1 MTKKK
6 EFILGII
13 IFFALLT
20 RVVNFSLP
28 FLTAD
33 EARIAYRGYTLANYG
48 TDELDR
54 PFPLIF
60 NSLSDY
66 QLPVTSYLTAAS
78 IFIFGKSDF
87 GARIPF
93 IILGSLLPLL
103 GYQISKVMSEKPNV
117 WILSAVVVGFSPPLI
132 FLSKVPNSEII
143 LTFLFALL
151 FYLLTRKNLNFKF
164 FIIVSCLVLLT
175 SKYAWFILPIFTA
188 FTIYF
193 YSPNENRKYKVS
205 VAITSLIM
213 TLFAWGFFLSL
224 PEGLRSIKENYFS
237 LFSDMTITN
246 GINRLRGQGIEMG
259 WSTFLPKILFNKLI
273 YLPVGFLHWL
283 SNISPA
289 VYFGQLDPSG
299 LISFSSMGAWTKSL
313 ILPAILGLVFLIK
326 EASQK
331 QKLFL
336 LYIFILSYP
345 ASFKYPSFSPDLVIL
360 TLPFLAIIISL
371 GIDQLKG
378 KIRGLVIFLM
388 FLEIGISLLF
398 ISQETKAANNIRPG
412 WIKPVV
418 AEVSKLSKTER
429 VIISDNLTEDSV
441 LFILWYRDSKL
452 ENSKL
457 EKNPLE
463 NFIPYRF
470 RQSSLENIILY
481 GWDQKFQ
488 LCGRE
493 KIGILFLSNR
503 DLNLVK
509 HKINPS
515 KIAIIKN
522 GLSKDTIFTFSNHL
536 CQD

>member
-1 MTKKK
+1 MTRKK
-6 EFILGII
+6 ELYFLLLITFTAFIV
-13 IFFALLT
+13 
-20 RVVNFSLP
+20 RVINISFP
-28 FLTAD
+28 AFTAD

-48 TDELDR
+48 ADELGR

-60 NSLSDY
+60 NSLVDY
-66 QLPVTSYLTAAS
+66 QLPVTSYVMAAS

-103 GYQISKVMSEKPNV
+103 AYQISRVMGEKPSV
-117 WILSAVVVGFSPPLI
+117 RILSAAVIGFSPPLI
-132 FLSKVPNSEII
+132 FLSKVPNPEII

-151 FYLLTRKNLNFKF
+151 FYLLTRKNLNLKF
-164 FIIVSCLVLLT
+164 FIIVSCLALLT

-193 YSPNENRKYKVS
+193 YSPNENRRYKVLIAVTS
-205 VAITSLIM
+205 VIM

-224 PEGLRSIKENYFS
+224 PEGLRSIKENYLS

-259 WSTFLPKILFNKLI
+259 WPTFLPKILFNKLV
-273 YLPVGFLHWL
+273 YLPVGLLHWL

-289 VYFGQLDPSG
+289 VYFGQLDQFG
-299 LISFSSMGAWTKSL
+299 LISFSSVGAWTKSL
-313 ILPAILGLVFLIK
+313 ILPAVLGLVFLIK
-326 EASQK
+326 EASRK

-336 LYIFILSYP
+336 MYILIFSYP
-345 ASFKYPSFSPDLVIL
+345 ASFKYPSFSPELVIF
-360 TLPFLAIIISL
+360 TLPFWAVIISL
-371 GIDQLKG
+371 GIDQLRK
-378 KIRGLVIFLM
+378 KMKTVVISLMLLEVGL
-388 FLEIGISLLF
+388 SLLF
-398 ISQETKAANNIRPG
+398 VAQEIKVANDIRPG
-412 WIKPVV
+412 WMRSVV

-441 LFILWYRDSKL
+441 PFILWYGDPKL
-452 ENSKL
+452 VKY
-457 EKNPLE
+457 PRE
-463 NFIPYRF
+463 NFLPYRF
-470 RQSSLENIILY
+470 RQSSLDDIILY

-493 KIGILFLSNR
+493 KMGILFLSNR

-509 HKINPS
+509 PKIDPS
-515 KIAIIKN
+515 EIVAIKN
-522 GLSKDTIFTFSNHL
+522 GLNKDTVFTFSNHL